1 MNSIFGQKE
10 KAWASSLLTELK
22 EWENTKVIRLKVNL
36 LENLL
41 ILTVRNLEG
50 NPASVQPNL
59 FVQKLL
65 LEMDADLVRLY

>member
-10 KAWASSLLTELK
+10 KAWARSLLTELK